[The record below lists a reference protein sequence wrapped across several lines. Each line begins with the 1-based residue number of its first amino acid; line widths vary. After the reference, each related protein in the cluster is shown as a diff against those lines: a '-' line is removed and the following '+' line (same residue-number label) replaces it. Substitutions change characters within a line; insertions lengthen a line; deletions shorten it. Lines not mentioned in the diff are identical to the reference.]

1 VRRGT
6 RNACEMRVTL
16 VHEYTVISEYF
27 GTKGDSKENL
37 VLKNIGLRFA
47 KNLLQFSK
55 SLADRRNHFKCQLLV
70 TSAT

>member
-1 VRRGT
+1 
-6 RNACEMRVTL
+6 MRVTL
-16 VHEYTVISEYF
+16 VHENTVISEYF

-55 SLADRRNHFKCQLLV
+55 SLAD
-70 TSAT
+70 

>member
-1 VRRGT
+1 
-6 RNACEMRVTL
+6 MRVTL

-47 KNLLQFSK
+47 KNLPHFSR
-55 SLADRRNHFKCQLLV
+55 SLAD
-70 TSAT
+70 